1 MGNFMKK
8 WVNLFTALCFFLYI
22 VTDSM
27 ELIQGGFSSLQLTL
41 TYIAMAGIPFSMMGL
56 YAMEAK
62 RGGWLYLTGLLLI
75 AVSFIYFAG
84 TAIWALAERTGDY
97 GFLVER
103 LGFTYLLHGV
113 LLVIGGMLTGLIMV
127 RRRLVPLPIGM
138 LLIIASLMSLLTG
151 ALQLPETGYVAANY
165 VRNGAFVILGIW
177 NIAMLRQRV
186 ISHD

>member
-1 MGNFMKK
+1 MNYPMKFLI
-8 WVNLFTALCFFLYI
+8 NLFTGFIFLLYI
-22 VTDSM
+22 ITDSM
-27 ELIQGGFSSLQLTL
+27 ELVQGGFSSLQLTL

-113 LLVIGGMLTGLIMV
+113 LLVIGGLFAGMV
-127 RRRLVPLPIGM
+127 MIRRRLAPLPIGV
-138 LLIIASLMSLLTG
+138 LLIIASMMSLLTG
-151 ALQLPETGYVAANY
+151 ALQLPEIGYVAANY
-165 VRNGAFVILGIW
+165 IRNGAFVLLGIW
-177 NIAMLRQRV
+177 NSMNLKQREIA
-186 ISHD
+186 HD

>member
-1 MGNFMKK
+1 MNYPMKFLI
-8 WVNLFTALCFFLYI
+8 NLFTGFIFLLYI
-22 VTDSM
+22 ITDSM
-27 ELIQGGFSSLQLTL
+27 ELVQGGFSSLQLTL

-151 ALQLPETGYVAANY
+151 ALQLPEIGYDAANY
-165 VRNGAFVILGIW
+165 IRNGAFVLLGIW
-177 NIAMLRQRV
+177 NSMNLKQREIA
-186 ISHD
+186 HD

>member
-1 MGNFMKK
+1 MNYPMKFLI
-8 WVNLFTALCFFLYI
+8 NLFTGFIFLLYI
-22 VTDSM
+22 ITDSM
-27 ELIQGGFSSLQLTL
+27 ELVQGGFSSLQLTL
-41 TYIAMAGIPFSMMGL
+41 TYIAMAGIPFAMMGL
-56 YAMEAK
+56 YALDAK

-75 AVSFIYFAG
+75 AVSFVYFAG
-84 TAIWALAERTGDY
+84 TAIWALAEQTGDY

-113 LLVIGGMLTGLIMV
+113 LLVIGGLFAGMV
-127 RRRLVPLPIGM
+127 MIRRRLAPLPIGV
-138 LLIIASLMSLLTG
+138 LLIIASMMSLLTG
-151 ALQLPETGYVAANY
+151 ALQLPEIGYVAANY